1 MLQESFAIRRAKTII
16 CIHKKGRKELIF
28 SIAVLTS
35 PRSYSSHNKAGTLI
49 QSSHKSRVIFPTLSA
64 AQIMGWSPSL
74 GTRSLQQ
81 IVEVFPKIAVSKC
94 EHVVTL
100 SSHYFLSGMLLL
112 VNEGENCQWQLDNY
126 PQPWLTE
133 VTFIHKLGSGLHGN
147 PEASYFSNMSQQQEL
162 SYKLCQ
168 EVGCAKG
175 WVRLVIPLDGGKGS
189 I

>member
-1 MLQESFAIRRAKTII
+1 
-16 CIHKKGRKELIF
+16 
-28 SIAVLTS
+28 
-35 PRSYSSHNKAGTLI
+35 
-49 QSSHKSRVIFPTLSA
+49 
-64 AQIMGWSPSL
+64 MGWSASL
-74 GTRSLQQ
+74 GTMSLQQ
-81 IVEVFPKIAVSKC
+81 IEVFPKIAVSKW
-94 EHVVTL
+94 EHVLTL

-126 PQPWLTE
+126 PQPWSTE

-175 WVRLVIPLDGGKGS
+175 WVRLVIPLGDSQDAAKSSCLESKLLVFGDRWNKWLTRCFSFSFQILGRK
-189 I
+189 